1 MIPKVSDFDT
11 LRGMIT
17 VDPRSPVPLV
27 EQVRRS
33 LRREIADG
41 ELPVGAPL
49 PPVRQLA
56 ADLGV
61 NLNTVAR
68 AYREL
73 EREGLVTTARGR
85 GTEVAGDRDRV
96 PVPRADLEARLAD
109 VVADARLGG
118 YGARTL
124 RSLFT
129 AALAEGVA

>member
-1 MIPKVSDFDT
+1 
-11 LRGMIT
+11 MIT

-27 EQVRRS
+27 EQVRRA
-33 LRREIADG
+33 LRREVADG
-41 ELPVGAPL
+41 TLPVGSPL

-61 NLNTVAR
+61 NLNTIAR

-96 PVPRADLEARLAD
+96 PVPRAALEVRLRD
-109 VVADARLGG
+109 VVADARLAG
-118 YGARTL
+118 YAAPAVK
-124 RSLFT
+124 SLF
-129 AALAEGVA
+129 AAVLARGAS